1 MTDTKK
7 VMIVEDD
14 EYISKVYEIKFA
26 KEGIAISIAR
36 DGEEAVKKI
45 TEEVP
50 DLILLDLMIPKKD
63 GFAVLEEIKKKPKLA
78 KIPVIVLSN
87 LGQATDIERVKKL
100 GANEFL
106 VKVDHPIQDVINKVH
121 GYLKDEKA

>member
-7 VMIVEDD
+7 VLIVEDD

-26 KEGIAISIAR
+26 KEGINISLAR
-36 DGEEAVKKI
+36 DGEEAVKMI
-45 TEEVP
+45 TEIVP

-78 KIPVIVLSN
+78 AIPVIVLSN
-87 LGQATDIERVKKL
+87 LGQISDVERAKKL

-106 VKVDHPIQDVINKVH
+106 IKVDHPIQDVINKVN
-121 GYLKDEKA
+121 GYLKISS

>member
-1 MTDTKK
+1 MTDAKK
-7 VMIVEDD
+7 VVIVEDD

-36 DGEEAVKKI
+36 DGEEAIKKI

-87 LGQATDIERVKKL
+87 LGQTSDVERAEKL

-106 VKVDHPIQDVINKVH
+106 VKVDHPIQDVISKVN
-121 GYLKDEKA
+121 GYLKI